1 MPVTSTTAG
10 FSALSDHRRGQ
21 IAVGLAALCWS
32 TAGFLQRELDVDL
45 ATQLAGRALFAG
57 LALLAFTAATYRGAT
72 LRVFISMGRAG
83 LAVAACV
90 AIASGSFIIALNHT
104 TVARVLL
111 IQALAPMIAALIG
124 WAALGDR
131 ISRRSVLAMVLA
143 LAGVAVMIGDPR
155 GGQLT
160 GDAFALV
167 MTVGFAVGIV
177 LMRHHRDISMMPAT
191 CLSQGLILAAAL
203 PFASLGTVP
212 SDDWPMLVAI
222 GVVQMGVALALF
234 SIGAR
239 LIPAPEAAL
248 LTLLEVVLGPLWVW
262 LAISER
268 PSDATLVGGAILIGA
283 VVIQVIGERAEVA
296 APAAV

>member
-1 MPVTSTTAG
+1 VTSTTA
-10 FSALSDHRRGQ
+10 AVRTLSDHRRGQ
-21 IAVGLAALCWS
+21 LAVGLAALCWS
-32 TAGFLQRELDVDL
+32 TAGFLQRELDVGL

-57 LALLAFTAATYRGAT
+57 IALLAFTAVIYRGAT
-72 LRVFISMGRAG
+72 VRVFIAMGRAG
-83 LAVAACV
+83 LAVAVCT
-90 AIASGSFIIALNHT
+90 AIASGSFIVALNHT

-124 WAALGDR
+124 WLVLSER
-131 ISRRSVLAMVLA
+131 ISRRTMLAMGLA

-155 GGQLT
+155 GGEVV
-160 GDAFALV
+160 GDAFAFL
-167 MTVGFAVGIV
+167 MTVAFAIAIV
-177 LMRHHRDISMMPAT
+177 LMRHRRDVSMMPAT

-203 PFASLGTVP
+203 PFASFGSVP

-234 SIGAR
+234 SVGAR

-268 PSDATLVGGAILIGA
+268 PNDATLIGGAILVGA
-283 VVIQVIGERAEVA
+283 VIIQSVGDRQPAPHVI
-296 APAAV
+296 

>member
-1 MPVTSTTAG
+1 V
-10 FSALSDHRRGQ
+10 
-21 IAVGLAALCWS
+21 AV
-32 TAGFLQRELDVDL
+32 
-45 ATQLAGRALFAG
+45 
-57 LALLAFTAATYRGAT
+57 
-72 LRVFISMGRAG
+72 
-83 LAVAACV
+83 
-90 AIASGSFIIALNHT
+90 ASGSFIIALNHT

-143 LAGVAVMIGDPR
+143 LAGVGVMIGDPR

-160 GDAFALV
+160 GDAFAFV
-167 MTVGFAVGIV
+167 MTVGFALGIV
-177 LMRHHRDISMMPAT
+177 LMRHRRDISMMPAT
-191 CLSQGLILAAAL
+191 CLSQGLILAVAL